1 MTRRAWEGRDSYQL
15 LMTFSENRD
24 MAVNPTTVALI
35 LLLLV
40 LGTATMT
47 RPPIAIVVAIV
58 ATLALNYFFL
68 PPVGTFSIDDPQNW
82 VALFAFLVV
91 AVVASQLSTAAKDR
105 ALARQKAELA
115 STLLASLGHDLR
127 SPLTAIRV
135 AIDNLSGTL
144 PPEERR
150 AQVAAAVS
158 EIDRLTRLFDD
169 ILDMARIDAAAIQI
183 DRQWV
188 GAADVVDAALVYVR
202 PTVDGHA
209 LQVEA
214 DGEMETEIDPRLASG
229 ALSHLLENAAQY
241 SPRESAI
248 VVSASVEADGLH
260 VTVTDGGPGLAAD
273 ELEYLFDRFYRG
285 RTARQ
290 RSSGTGMGLSITRG
304 LLAAAGGRVWAENAP
319 GGGARFSMV
328 VPGRVR
334 SVTVS

>member
-1 MTRRAWEGRDSYQL
+1 
-15 LMTFSENRD
+15 

-214 DGEMETEIDPRLASG
+214 DSEMETEIDPRLASG

>member
-1 MTRRAWEGRDSYQL
+1 
-15 LMTFSENRD
+15 
-24 MAVNPTTVALI
+24 MAVNQTTVALI

-40 LGTATMT
+40 LGTATVT
-47 RPPIAIVVAIV
+47 RPRIAIIIAIA
-58 ATLALNYFFL
+58 ATLAFNYFFL
-68 PPVGTFSIDDPQNW
+68 PPVGTFSIADPQNW
-82 VALFAFLVV
+82 VALFAFLIV
-91 AVVASQLSTAAKDR
+91 AVVASQLSTAARDR
-105 ALARQKAELA
+105 AVARQKAELA
-115 STLLASLGHDLR
+115 STLLASLGHDVR
-127 SPLTAIRV
+127 TPLTAIRV
-135 AIDNLSGTL
+135 AIDNLAGAW

-150 AQVAAAVS
+150 AQATAAVS

-202 PTVDGHA
+202 PIVDGHA
-209 LQVEA
+209 LQVKADSDMEA
-214 DGEMETEIDPRLASG
+214 EIDPRLASG

-241 SPRESAI
+241 SPRESEI
-248 VVSASVEADGLH
+248 VVSASVETDGLH
-260 VTVTDGGPGLAAD
+260 VTVTDGGPGIALD
-273 ELEYLFDRFYRG
+273 ELDHLFDRFYRG
-285 RTARQ
+285 RSARQ

-334 SVTVS
+334 SVAVS

>member
-1 MTRRAWEGRDSYQL
+1 
-15 LMTFSENRD
+15 

-47 RPPIAIVVAIV
+47 RPRIAVVVAIL

-68 PPVGTFSIDDPQNW
+68 PPVGTLAIADPQNW
-82 VALFAFLVV
+82 IALIVFLIV
-91 AVVASQLSTAAKDR
+91 AVIASQLSTAAKDR

-115 STLLASLGHDLR
+115 STLLASLSHDVR
-127 SPLTAIRV
+127 TPLTAIRV
-135 AIDNLSGTL
+135 AIDNLIGAL
-144 PPEERR
+144 PPEERHS
-150 AQVAAAVS
+150 QVAAAS
-158 EIDRLTRLFDD
+158 AEIDRLTRLFDD
-169 ILDMARIDAAAIQI
+169 IFDMANIDTAAIQI

-202 PTVDGHA
+202 PIVDGHA
-209 LQVEA
+209 VQVKA
-214 DGEMETEIDPRLASG
+214 DSEMEAEIDPRLASS

-241 SPRESAI
+241 SPRDSEI
-248 VVSASVEADGLH
+248 VVSASVELDGLH
-260 VTVTDGGPGLAAD
+260 VTVTDHGPGLAAD

-304 LLAAAGGRVWAENAP
+304 LLAAAGGRVWAENDP

-334 SVTVS
+334 AVTVS